1 MEVWSKDWWSI
12 SVHLTFGIKTLFF
25 IAGDN
30 GPWEE
35 KCELSGSVGPFIGM
49 WQASTEGGG
58 GGSGAKSTIW
68 EGGHRVPSIIYWPG
82 HIKVSDS
89 QYLMRAC
96 VTQYGGWPHGL
107 GDKGLFSGWHFFLR
121 SVILDPHVI

>member
-1 MEVWSKDWWSI
+1 M
-12 SVHLTFGIKTLFF
+12 VHLTFGIKTLFV

-58 GGSGAKSTIW
+58 GGSGAKHTIW

-89 QYLMRAC
+89 QYLMRTC
-96 VTQYGGWPHGL
+96 VTQYGGWPMDLVTRIYFLVGIFSL
-107 GDKGLFSGWHFFLR
+107 GVVYWILILSKGK
-121 SVILDPHVI
+121 

>member
-1 MEVWSKDWWSI
+1 MKWRS
-12 SVHLTFGIKTLFF
+12 GIKTDGLFRF
-25 IAGDN
+25 ILLLALRLFIIAGDN

-58 GGSGAKSTIW
+58 GGSGAKTTIW
-68 EGGHRVPSIIYWPG
+68 EGGHRVPSVIYWPG

-96 VTQYGGWPHGL
+96 VTQYGG
-107 GDKGLFSGWHFFLR
+107 
-121 SVILDPHVI
+121 